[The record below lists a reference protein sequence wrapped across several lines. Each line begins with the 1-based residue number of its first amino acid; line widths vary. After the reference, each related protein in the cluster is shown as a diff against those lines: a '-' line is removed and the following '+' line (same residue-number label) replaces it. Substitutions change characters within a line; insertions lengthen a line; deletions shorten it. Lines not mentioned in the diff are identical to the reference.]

1 MNLLKKYLK
10 ENSIALIFSIAIF
23 IWVLYV
29 SKSTTLAGDDWA
41 FHNNTMKDGI
51 LDSAIGMYYGWEGRL
66 MTLFSIHTLIL
77 HKSIWEIVNAL
88 IYVVIFL
95 VSYALVQPNKKILYG
110 LVFLVL
116 LLTMKENIRMEV
128 VTWITGSVYYGI
140 PLMLSFVYL
149 GLNYSFYNLKTKKV
163 PILLVII
170 SMLCAFYLPL
180 GMENIAIASMIG
192 SIVLLVAYYLRD
204 KKVNRVMVLNLIAM
218 SIAYM
223 IWFNSPG
230 SSIRLDRMPDWQALS
245 FFGKLAQ
252 TIPNVLYFTFYQNRV
267 LISMLS
273 LVLIVFNL
281 QQNKNRFQL
290 WFIPVY
296 GLSIVILFSQRIL
309 LSLPTLSFLG
319 ILSDGYSMFN
329 IVFWIIYA
337 IVLVL
342 NIVVID
348 IQHNEFKLSY
358 FLIVAVFASAALLM
372 SPVIGYRL
380 MVYTFFYLSLVIYMI
395 IDRLR
400 VNQKFVYIV
409 IIGLFVLAGMSARNL
424 INKFGIVKQI
434 TNEREAILA
443 DYQLYSDLYKDGIWL
458 PRYPIYSLHAGD
470 IEFEDTYHMEAFKIY
485 HDIDLDERITFYW
498 KDSY

>member
-1 MNLLKKYLK
+1 MNQFKKYLK
-10 ENSIALIFSIAIF
+10 ENSIALVFSF
-23 IWVLYV
+23 VVFVWVLYI

-95 VSYALVQPNKKILYG
+95 VSYTLVKPSKKILFG
-110 LVFLVL
+110 FMFLVL
-116 LLTMKENIRMEV
+116 LLTMKDNIRMEV
-128 VTWITGSVYYGI
+128 MTWITGSVYYGI
-140 PLMLSFVYL
+140 PLVLSFVYL
-149 GLNYSFYNLKTKKV
+149 GLNYSFYSLETKKAPV
-163 PILLVII
+163 LLVII

-192 SIVLLVAYYLRD
+192 SIVLVVAFYLRD
-204 KKVNRVMVLNLIAM
+204 KKINRVMVLNLIAM
-218 SIAYM
+218 SLAYI

-252 TIPNVLYFTFYQNRV
+252 TIPNVVYYTFYQNRV
-267 LISMLS
+267 LIATLSM
-273 LVLIVFNL
+273 VLIVFNL
-281 QQNKNRFQL
+281 QQNKNRYL
-290 WFIPVY
+290 RWVVPIY
-296 GLSIVILFSQRIL
+296 GLSIVVLFSQRIL
-309 LSLPTLSFLG
+309 LSIPALIFLETLT
-319 ILSDGYSMFN
+319 DGYSMFN
-329 IVFWIIYA
+329 VIFWIVYA
-337 IVLVL
+337 IVLVI

-358 FLIVAVFASAALLM
+358 FLLIAVFASAALLM

-395 IDRLR
+395 IDRLKINHR
-400 VNQKFVYIV
+400 FAYIV
-409 IIGLFVLAGMSARNL
+409 IIGLVVLSGLCARNL
-424 INKFGIVKQI
+424 ITKFEILNQI

-443 DYQLYSDLYKDGIWL
+443 DYQMYSNQYKDGIWL

-470 IEFEDTYHMEAFKIY
+470 IEFEDTYHMEAFKIFN
-485 HDIDLDERITFYW
+485 DIELEEEITFYW
-498 KDSY
+498 KESY